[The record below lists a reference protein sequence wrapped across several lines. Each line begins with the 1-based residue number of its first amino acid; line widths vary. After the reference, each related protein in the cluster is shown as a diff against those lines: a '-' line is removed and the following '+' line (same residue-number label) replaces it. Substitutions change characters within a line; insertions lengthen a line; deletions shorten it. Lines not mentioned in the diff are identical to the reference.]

1 MAQPAQPDPAFEAL
15 LEFLKRSRGFDFTGY
30 KRSTL
35 MRRVE
40 KRMKVVGLDGWDAY
54 RDYLEVHPEEFGELF
69 NTILINVTSFFRDP
83 EAWDTLAR
91 VHLPRLMQARGPD
104 RPLRVWSAGCA
115 SGEETYTLAIVLA
128 EAMGM
133 ERLWHRNVIR
143 FGPGTLETF
152 ARTPFCLPSSPR

>member
-54 RDYLEVHPEEFGELF
+54 RDYLEKHEPECVQYVYLHGSEELLRQRSVQSEF
-69 NTILINVTSFFRDP
+69 TWTV
-83 EAWDTLAR
+83 
-91 VHLPRLMQARGPD
+91 
-104 RPLRVWSAGCA
+104 
-115 SGEETYTLAIVLA
+115 
-128 EAMGM
+128 
-133 ERLWHRNVIR
+133 
-143 FGPGTLETF
+143 
-152 ARTPFCLPSSPR
+152 